1 MVSEKGLTP
10 LLSIRYDPKHEGRE
24 VGREVVRFGSGIGDR
39 AGGLCA
45 HAVGSSRR
53 AHLRSLWKTFS
64 SFRFGIFL
72 RLAVGAR
79 RPICTGGRHCKS
91 DCARVKFICS
101 LLCQVRIVKWVDMGF
116 ESRKQT
122 SRAGNLRLLA
132 GCAAQWFK
140 GGEGFRVAL
149 TGRCMSGRSH
159 QGRGFGSARALPGA
173 HRRRWPPHAPCGH
186 DCAIMRRLIGSFHR
200 NKTNFS
206 W

>member
-1 MVSEKGLTP
+1 
-10 LLSIRYDPKHEGRE
+10 
-24 VGREVVRFGSGIGDR
+24 
-39 AGGLCA
+39 
-45 HAVGSSRR
+45 
-53 AHLRSLWKTFS
+53 
-64 SFRFGIFL
+64 
-72 RLAVGAR
+72 
-79 RPICTGGRHCKS
+79 
-91 DCARVKFICS
+91 
-101 LLCQVRIVKWVDMGF
+101 MGF

-140 GGEGFRVAL
+140 GGGGFRVAL

-173 HRRRWPPHAPCGH
+173 HRRRWPPHAPCGR

-206 W
+206 GGDGPIYSSHSGTARSARPRPGGAEVHSEPPRVNQHAGSQLIQVGSLVALKSTYMKAYLSEKKHP

>member
-1 MVSEKGLTP
+1 
-10 LLSIRYDPKHEGRE
+10 
-24 VGREVVRFGSGIGDR
+24 
-39 AGGLCA
+39 
-45 HAVGSSRR
+45 
-53 AHLRSLWKTFS
+53 
-64 SFRFGIFL
+64 
-72 RLAVGAR
+72 
-79 RPICTGGRHCKS
+79 
-91 DCARVKFICS
+91 
-101 LLCQVRIVKWVDMGF
+101 MGF

-173 HRRRWPPHAPCGH
+173 HRRRWPPHAPCGR
-186 DCAIMRRLIGSFHR
+186 DCAIMRRLIGLFHR

-206 W
+206 G

>member
-1 MVSEKGLTP
+1 M
-10 LLSIRYDPKHEGRE
+10 
-24 VGREVVRFGSGIGDR
+24 RFGSGIGDR

-64 SFRFGIFL
+64 SFRFCRFL

-140 GGEGFRVAL
+140 GGGGFRVAL

-173 HRRRWPPHAPCGH
+173 HRRRWPPHAPCGR

>member
-1 MVSEKGLTP
+1 
-10 LLSIRYDPKHEGRE
+10 
-24 VGREVVRFGSGIGDR
+24 
-39 AGGLCA
+39 
-45 HAVGSSRR
+45 
-53 AHLRSLWKTFS
+53 
-64 SFRFGIFL
+64 
-72 RLAVGAR
+72 
-79 RPICTGGRHCKS
+79 
-91 DCARVKFICS
+91 
-101 LLCQVRIVKWVDMGF
+101 MGF

-173 HRRRWPPHAPCGH
+173 HRRRWPPHAPCGR
-186 DCAIMRRLIGSFHR
+186 DCAIMRRLIGLFHR

-206 W
+206 GGDGPIYSSHSAEDKLRGHHLTRNSNKCTPFREKSQNGDLITQYPFRYKLKTQRIWNPGGAPSSNPLSFQFVPKGLTR

>member
-1 MVSEKGLTP
+1 
-10 LLSIRYDPKHEGRE
+10 
-24 VGREVVRFGSGIGDR
+24 
-39 AGGLCA
+39 
-45 HAVGSSRR
+45 
-53 AHLRSLWKTFS
+53 
-64 SFRFGIFL
+64 
-72 RLAVGAR
+72 
-79 RPICTGGRHCKS
+79 
-91 DCARVKFICS
+91 
-101 LLCQVRIVKWVDMGF
+101 MGF

-140 GGEGFRVAL
+140 GGGGGGFRVAL

-173 HRRRWPPHAPCGH
+173 HRRRWPPHAPCGR

-206 W
+206 GGGGPSPRKLVLVRDWKDTLTTVKSLRRLRGGAKTGKMPAEIAVLSTIVKSMKWALDISWCGVFDFSRAVT